1 MSNQNSYTQNQY
13 QVQLFDSLSKIDPIQ
28 WNSIKKE
35 VPFCQTHEFLWA
47 IEELHPNLEFRY
59 VLLTE
64 NNTIKAAVY
73 VQLLDFSF
81 KNLVNYGTQKNN
93 GIKNNI
99 KKFIAKKD
107 TKLLNLGN
115 VFFTGD
121 KGIISNQDEDIISL
135 LPDLFNQIQ
144 KSFTQKKP
152 TATLI
157 ANIYLEEEATCTQF
171 CNRSFHPFITEPDM
185 YLTLQ
190 NQWHSFDDYLQ
201 ALSSKYRIRAK
212 KVLSTSRDISTHEFS
227 LDDLIK
233 NKEKLN
239 GLYNNVVNH
248 VAFNMATLNVDFF
261 EKIKQ
266 QYTDNCNIL
275 GYFLADE
282 LVGFACIFC
291 KDISTMHVHYIGL
304 NYEINKSHKL
314 YNRMLLDFVKFGIEK
329 QRQIIHFGRTATEIK
344 TTIGAHPK
352 ELKAYLKM
360 NNRITNTALPYF
372 LKKIKPTEY
381 IVRNPF
387 KEEH

>member
-59 VLLTE
+59 VLLTK

-157 ANIYLEEEATCTQF
+157 ANIYLEDEATCTQF
-171 CNRSFHPFITEPDM
+171 CNRS
-185 YLTLQ
+185 
-190 NQWHSFDDYLQ
+190 
-201 ALSSKYRIRAK
+201 
-212 KVLSTSRDISTHEFS
+212 
-227 LDDLIK
+227 
-233 NKEKLN
+233 
-239 GLYNNVVNH
+239 
-248 VAFNMATLNVDFF
+248 
-261 EKIKQ
+261 
-266 QYTDNCNIL
+266 
-275 GYFLADE
+275 
-282 LVGFACIFC
+282 
-291 KDISTMHVHYIGL
+291 
-304 NYEINKSHKL
+304 
-314 YNRMLLDFVKFGIEK
+314 
-329 QRQIIHFGRTATEIK
+329 
-344 TTIGAHPK
+344 
-352 ELKAYLKM
+352 
-360 NNRITNTALPYF
+360 
-372 LKKIKPTEY
+372 
-381 IVRNPF
+381 
-387 KEEH
+387 